1 MTLRSVICYFH
12 CSTVGKPSG
21 GSGVS
26 IFTYP
31 PPMLMS
37 SLLFSSNNLS
47 NILRLT
53 FIASLLSSRV
63 ESQNYFPTTRA
74 KVACACS
81 LQILQSLQ
89 LELRMSFSKNHIY
102 KICIREAQSI
112 LIINCYAEIILSK
125 LIQFPQL
132 LWGHFEQLKPFKV
145 LPCYLRLQIQF
156 CLYNEAIFF

>member
-1 MTLRSVICYFH
+1 MTPSHSLY

-21 GSGVS
+21 GSGAS

-31 PPMLMS
+31 PPTLMS
-37 SLLFSSNNLS
+37 SPLFSSNNLS
-47 NILRLT
+47 NIVRLT
-53 FIASLLSSRV
+53 FKPSVLAQLEGV
-63 ESQNYFPTTRA
+63 SQTISQPPELQQQ
-74 KVACACS
+74 ACAYS

-112 LIINCYAEIILSK
+112 LIIYCYAEIILSK

-132 LWGHFEQLKPFKV
+132 LWGHFEQLNPYKY
-145 LPCYLRLQIQF
+145 CH
-156 CLYNEAIFF
+156 AI